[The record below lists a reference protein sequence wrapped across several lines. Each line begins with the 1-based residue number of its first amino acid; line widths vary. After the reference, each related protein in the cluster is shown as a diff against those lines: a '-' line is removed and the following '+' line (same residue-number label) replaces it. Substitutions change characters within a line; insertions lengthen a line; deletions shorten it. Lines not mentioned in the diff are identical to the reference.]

1 MPPQDASDSRE
12 RATEGQRGIGWLAA
26 RERVRVRR
34 EDEPLAAQIGEAAE
48 RSDAHAGP
56 AVDRE
61 GDQDLA

>member
-1 MPPQDASDSRE
+1 
-12 RATEGQRGIGWLAA
+12 
-26 RERVRVRR
+26 VRR
-34 EDEPLAAQIGEAAE
+34 ENEPLAAPIGEAAE